1 MRASFEGAGALR
13 KSVRKSV
20 AWAYA
25 GQAISVVAALGAS
38 AIVAR
43 LLTPAEMGVF
53 AVALATIGALQI
65 ATQFDLGTFVTR
77 EKVLA
82 PADLDSAFTMNA
94 LLMVG
99 LAAVTWLLG
108 IAGAGFLGEPG
119 VAQTL
124 QLVAL
129 GPLIQMFEFR
139 PAAMLQRDMQF
150 QWISIVGTG
159 KVVAGAIVSVVM
171 AYAGYSYMSLAW
183 GNLAYAGFG
192 ALAYSLVGWRH
203 VSLRPSLANWRPIV
217 TFGLRMM
224 SISGMANLVVR
235 LSDILLGS
243 LLGLA
248 VLGLYSR
255 ATSIAT
261 MLWQN
266 IYGTATRVVFVQ
278 LAHDYR
284 ETGELRATFLRGLQS
299 IIAVIW
305 PIQIGLAILSG
316 PAILILFG
324 DQWTSAALPLSLL
337 LVAQFVN
344 LSFGMNWELFV
355 LRDETARQTRF
366 EFIRA
371 VVGLVLF
378 VGGCMISMEAA
389 AASRIV
395 EAFVGA
401 VLYLPHMNRLAGTTN
416 ADLIRVY
423 GQSLVL
429 TLAAILPAGVLML
442 LHGWSAHTPFLLIV
456 VSVAAGMVLWLITL
470 AALDHPL
477 WGEVRPLMARVGLI
491 RT

>member
-1 MRASFEGAGALR
+1 MGGQLQ

-25 GQAISVVAALGAS
+25 GQAVSIVVSLGAS

-43 LLTPAEMGVF
+43 LLSPTEMGVF

-65 ATQFDLGTFVTR
+65 ATQFDLGTFITR
-77 EKVLA
+77 EKVLNA
-82 PADLDSAFTMNA
+82 TDLDSAFTMNA
-94 LLMVG
+94 LLMAG
-99 LAAVTWLLG
+99 LAIATWLLG
-108 IAGAGFLGEPG
+108 IVGAGFLGEPG

-150 QWISIVGTG
+150 QWISVVGTG
-159 KVVAGAIVSVVM
+159 KIVAGAIVSVIM
-171 AYAGYSYMSLAW
+171 AYAGHSYMSLAW
-183 GNLAYAGFG
+183 GNLAYAAFG
-192 ALAYSLVGWRH
+192 AMAYSLIGWRH
-203 VSLRPSLANWRPIV
+203 VSLRVTLANWRPIV

-243 LLGLA
+243 FLGLA
-248 VLGLYSR
+248 ALGLYSR

-284 ETGELRATFLRGLQS
+284 ETGELRATFLRGIGS

-305 PIQIGLAILSG
+305 PITIGLAILSG

-324 DQWTSAALPLSLL
+324 DQWVSAALPLSLL

-371 VVGLVLF
+371 IVGLVLF
-378 VGGCMISMEAA
+378 VGGCMISIEAA

-395 EAFVGA
+395 EAFVGVA
-401 VLYLPHMNRLAGTTN
+401 LYLPHMNRMAGTTN
-416 ADLIRVY
+416 ADLFRVY
-423 GQSLVL
+423 GQSLLL
-429 TLAAILPAGVLML
+429 TVVAVLPAGVLMA
-442 LHGWSAHTPFLLIV
+442 LHDWSPHTPFSWIV
-456 VSVAAGMVLWLITL
+456 ASVAVGVMLWLTVV
-470 AALDHPL
+470 AKLDHPL
-477 WGEVRPLMARVGLI
+477 WYEVRNVASRFGLI

>member
-1 MRASFEGAGALR
+1 M
-13 KSVRKSV
+13 
-20 AWAYA
+20 AWAYG

-38 AIVAR
+38 AVVAR
-43 LLTPAEMGVF
+43 LLTPAEMGIF

-77 EKVLA
+77 EKVLSA
-82 PADLDSAFTMNA
+82 VDLDSAFTMNA
-94 LLMVG
+94 LLMMG
-99 LAAVTWLLG
+99 LAAFTALLG
-108 IAGAGFLGEPG
+108 FAGAGFLGEPG
-119 VAQTL
+119 VAPTL

-129 GPLIQMFEFR
+129 GPLLQIFEFR
-139 PAAMLQRDMQF
+139 PAALLQRDMQF
-150 QWISIVGTG
+150 KWISIVSAG
-159 KVVAGAIVSVVM
+159 KVVAGGIVSVAM
-171 AYAGYSYMSLAW
+171 AWAGHSYMSLAW

-192 ALAYSLVGWRH
+192 AAAYSLIGWRH
-203 VSLRPSLANWRPIV
+203 VSLRMTLANWRPIV

-224 SISGMANLVVR
+224 SISGMANLVAR

-243 LLGLA
+243 FLGLA
-248 VLGLYSR
+248 ALGLYSR

-261 MLWQN
+261 MVWQN

-284 ETGELRATFLRGLQS
+284 ETGELRTTFLRGLQS

-305 PIQIGLAILSG
+305 PITIGLAILSG

-337 LVAQFVN
+337 MVAQFVN

-371 VVGLVLF
+371 VVGLILF
-378 VGGCMISMEAA
+378 VGGCMISIEAA

-395 EAFVGA
+395 EAFVGVA
-401 VLYLPHMNRLAGTTN
+401 LYLPHMNRMAGTTS
-416 ADLIRVY
+416 ADLVRVY

-429 TLAAILPAGVLML
+429 TVVAVLPAGALMA
-442 LHGWSAHTPFLLIV
+442 LHGWSPHTPFVLIV
-456 VSVAAGMVLWLITL
+456 ASVAAGMLLWL
-470 AALDHPL
+470 AALAALGHPL
-477 WGEVRPLMARVGLI
+477 WGEVRALAGRFGLI
-491 RT
+491 KR